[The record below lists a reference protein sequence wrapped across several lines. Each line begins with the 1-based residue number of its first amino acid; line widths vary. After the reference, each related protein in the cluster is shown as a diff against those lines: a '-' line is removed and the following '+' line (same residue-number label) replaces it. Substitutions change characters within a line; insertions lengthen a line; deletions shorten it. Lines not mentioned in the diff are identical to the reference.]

1 MRFLYLI
8 ILFICWELN
17 LTGQTQVDIQ
27 EGTISYITS
36 QSIYVKF
43 ESTENIEVGDTL
55 FFKKNGTLLPV
66 LEVKNLSSISCVCAP
81 IGTPDLNV
89 SDIIISNK
97 KPALIPT
104 EVIAS
109 KTKDTIATSETVA
122 DTILEEKI
130 TPKELEQDISGRLS
144 VASYSN
150 FSNSKAG
157 NSQRMRYTF
166 SMRANNIS
174 GSKLSIESYM
184 SFVHSNKN
192 WDEVKANVF
201 NGLKIYNLAVKYDFN
216 ESTKLL
222 IGRKINPKLSSV
234 GAIDG
239 LQFEKKFNSIS
250 LGTFI
255 GSRPDYQDYS
265 INLNL
270 FQFGVYG
277 AHEQKVKNGFIQST
291 LGFIEQDNHSKTDRR
306 FLYFQHI
313 NSIVKNLYFFGSAEM
328 DLYKKVNEKEENIFN
343 LSNLYLSLRYRFIR
357 QLSLSVSYSA
367 RQNIIYYETYKDFL
381 ERLLE
386 TETLQGWRIQ
396 VNYRPI
402 KFLSLGV
409 NTGYR
414 FRKDDPKPSKNLY
427 GYLTYSRIPGL
438 NAAVTVSATLLETA
452 YLSGKIY
459 SLGMSRD
466 LIPGKVNAGV
476 KYRYIDYLYLNTE
489 THMIQN
495 LGEINLSWRIARKFS
510 LSLYYEGTFEKQY
523 TFNRIYANL
532 SFRF

>member
-8 ILFICWELN
+8 ILFICWELS

-55 FFKKNGTLLPV
+55 FFRKNGTLLPV
-66 LEVKNLSSISCVCAP
+66 LEVKNLSSISCVCVP

-97 KPALIPT
+97 KPAPIPA

-109 KTKDTIATSETVA
+109 KTNDTIATSVTVA

-150 FSNSKAG
+150 FSNSQAG

-174 GSKLSIESYM
+174 GSKLSVESYM

-192 WDEVKANVF
+192 WEEVKANVF

-239 LQFEKKFNSIS
+239 LQFEKKFNSIT

-328 DLYKKVNEKEENIFN
+328 DLYKKVNEKQENIFN
-343 LSNLYLSLRYRFIR
+343 LSNIYLSLRYRFIR
-357 QLSLSVSYSA
+357 KLSLSVS
-367 RQNIIYYETYKDFL
+367 I
-381 ERLLE
+381 
-386 TETLQGWRIQ
+386 
-396 VNYRPI
+396 
-402 KFLSLGV
+402 
-409 NTGYR
+409 
-414 FRKDDPKPSKNLY
+414 
-427 GYLTYSRIPGL
+427 
-438 NAAVTVSATLLETA
+438 
-452 YLSGKIY
+452 
-459 SLGMSRD
+459 
-466 LIPGKVNAGV
+466 
-476 KYRYIDYLYLNTE
+476 
-489 THMIQN
+489 
-495 LGEINLSWRIARKFS
+495 
-510 LSLYYEGTFEKQY
+510 
-523 TFNRIYANL
+523 
-532 SFRF
+532 